1 MIKRYYFRRQHIIR
15 YFDTRKGIFHVF
27 LYQISHFKP
36 FCDKTATKLLLQT
49 PELPGY
55 AVPCRR
61 CLSEDADISHPK
73 TLHRD
78 MRIACSGSSSGLAT
92 SAMSRIT
99 LNLHQYKTFCIYTWL
114 VLQ

>member
-36 FCDKTATKLLLQT
+36 FCDKPVTSKRRT
-49 PELPGY
+49 PGVCGAMLKD
-55 AVPCRR
+55 V
-61 CLSEDADISHPK
+61 DISHPE

-78 MRIACSGSSSGLAT
+78 MYIVCPGSSSG
-92 SAMSRIT
+92 
-99 LNLHQYKTFCIYTWL
+99 
-114 VLQ
+114 